1 MGPDAVVVPP
11 PLLDHDAGLLEGVEH
26 LAVEEFIPQLRV
38 EALAIA
44 VLL

>member
-1 MGPDAVVVPP
+1 
-11 PLLDHDAGLLEGVEH
+11 LLDHDASFLEGVEH